1 MKEAID
7 STTLNQSLQDQ
18 SVFFRCVDECSEPMM
33 ISDGAGRLLYVNQA
47 WVQTYGYS
55 KEEAVGATPRLLRS
69 SLQTDEFYQQMWR
82 KILNPAIGHW
92 KGEIVNRA
100 KDGRLVPVL
109 LTITPY
115 THEGQILGYMGVAV
129 DLTERRSMEQQILRQ
144 DRLASI
150 GMLASSLAH
159 EIGNP
164 LGVIRGRAEIVLE
177 SMRSGNP
184 ASGATGKTAADATSI
199 FHNATQSLDII
210 VGQIDRIARLIDSL
224 LKISRVPQ
232 ELTLREVKIRGPI
245 SEVVTLL
252 SETCRRKGIELVDEV
267 EDLIVFSDAQHL
279 QQILLNLAINAVH
292 AMEEET
298 KRSGRV
304 NHRLT
309 LSSSTRNNDEITI
322 HVADTG
328 CGLSPEVKRRMFEPF
343 YTTKTPGQGT
353 GLGLAIVSRLS
364 EEMRATINA
373 ESDGPGL
380 GSVFHLVFSAQNA
393 QIKSMER
400 DSTGAASRP

>member
-1 MKEAID
+1 MKP
-7 STTLNQSLQDQ
+7 STLTESLHDQ
-18 SVFFRCVDECSEPMM
+18 SVFFRCVEDCSEPMM
-33 ISDGAGRLLYVNQA
+33 ISDRTGRLLYVNKA
-47 WVQTYGYS
+47 WTRTYGYS

-69 SLQTDEFYQQMWR
+69 SHQTDEFYQAMWR
-82 KILNPAIGHW
+82 EILNPSIGYW

-115 THEGQILGYMGVAV
+115 TQDGQILGYMGVAV
-129 DLTERRSMEQQILRQ
+129 DLTERRSMERQILRQ

-164 LGVIRGRAEIVLE
+164 LGVIRGRAEIMLE
-177 SMRSGNP
+177 SMRG
-184 ASGATGKTAADATSI
+184 GAPSVDAARSARLLQS
-199 FHNATQSLDII
+199 ATQGLDII

-232 ELTLREVKIRGPI
+232 EITLREVKIRGPVT
-245 SEVVTLL
+245 EVVTLIA
-252 SETCRRKGIELVDEV
+252 ETCRRKGIELIDEV
-267 EDLIVFSDAQHL
+267 EDLIVFSDSHHL
-279 QQILLNLAINAVH
+279 QQILLNLTINAVH

-298 KRSGRV
+298 KRSGRT

-309 LSSSTRNNDEITI
+309 LSSSKRDNGEITI
-322 HVADTG
+322 HIADTG
-328 CGLSPEVKRRMFEPF
+328 CGLSPDVKRRMFEPF
-343 YTTKTPGQGT
+343 YTTKAPGQGT
-353 GLGLAIVSRLS
+353 GLGLAIVSRLTD
-364 EEMRATINA
+364 EMQAAINA

-380 GSVFHLVFSAQNA
+380 GTTFHLVFSGSQT
-393 QIKSMER
+393 KPRGDGLS
-400 DSTGAASRP
+400 SG

>member
-1 MKEAID
+1 MKP
-7 STTLNQSLQDQ
+7 STLTESLHDQ
-18 SVFFRCVDECSEPMM
+18 SVFFRCVEDCSEPMM
-33 ISDGAGRLLYVNQA
+33 ISDRTGRLLYVNKA
-47 WVQTYGYS
+47 WTRTYGYS

-69 SLQTDEFYQQMWR
+69 SHQTDEFYQAMWR
-82 KILNPAIGHW
+82 EILNPSIGYW

-115 THEGQILGYMGVAV
+115 TQDGQILGYMGVAV
-129 DLTERRSMEQQILRQ
+129 DLTERRSMERQILRQ

-164 LGVIRGRAEIVLE
+164 LGVIRGRAEIMLE
-177 SMRSGNP
+177 SMRG
-184 ASGATGKTAADATSI
+184 GAPSVDAARSARLLQS
-199 FHNATQSLDII
+199 ATQGLDII

-232 ELTLREVKIRGPI
+232 EITLREVKIRGPVT
-245 SEVVTLL
+245 EVVTLIA
-252 SETCRRKGIELVDEV
+252 ETCRRKGIELIDEV
-267 EDLIVFSDAQHL
+267 EDLIVFSDSHHL
-279 QQILLNLAINAVH
+279 QQILLNLTINAVH

-298 KRSGRV
+298 KRSGRT

-309 LSSSTRNNDEITI
+309 LSTSKRDNGEVTI
-322 HVADTG
+322 HIGDTG

-343 YTTKTPGQGT
+343 YTTKAPGQGT
-353 GLGLAIVSRLS
+353 GLGLAIVSRLTD
-364 EEMRATINA
+364 EMQAAINA

-380 GSVFHLVFSAQNA
+380 GTTFHLVFSSTQAKRQG
-393 QIKSMER
+393 
-400 DSTGAASRP
+400 DSASSC